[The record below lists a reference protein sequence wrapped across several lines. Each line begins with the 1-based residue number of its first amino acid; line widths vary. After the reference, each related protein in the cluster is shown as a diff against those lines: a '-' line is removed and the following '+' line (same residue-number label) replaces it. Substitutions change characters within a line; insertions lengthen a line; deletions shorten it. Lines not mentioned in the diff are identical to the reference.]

1 MKEGFNMITTIL
13 NNKGGVAKTTTTLSL
28 GHAFTLLG
36 KTVLIVDL
44 DRQMNASFTLGATP
58 DDKTIYDA
66 LLGKCSLKECLK
78 KHPDIE
84 SLYYIPSG
92 NTDIELELNSKIRRE
107 EKLRT
112 LLSGTKE
119 VFDIVLIDCP
129 PSLGI
134 LSVNAMAA
142 ADNIIIP
149 LQMEAFA
156 YLGTGEIISTFNEI
170 KKELN
175 PNLEIMGYLRTLYDP
190 RLKQTQ
196 EFEKLLFDKAGADK
210 IFKTVIRKNVA
221 LAECNIY
228 RQTIFQYNPEA
239 QGAENYMALAKEIL
253 KI

>member
-1 MKEGFNMITTIL
+1 MITAIL
-13 NNKGGVAKTTTTLSL
+13 NNKGGVAKTTTALNL

-36 KTVLIVDL
+36 KSVLIVDL
-44 DRQMNASFTLGATP
+44 DRQMNSSFTLGATP
-58 DDKTIYDA
+58 EDKTIYDA
-66 LLGKCSLKECLK
+66 LLGRCSLKDCLK
-78 KHPDIE
+78 EHPDIDN
-84 SLYYIPSG
+84 LYYIPSG
-92 NTDIELELNSKIRRE
+92 NIDIELELNSKIRRE
-107 EKLRT
+107 EKLKV

-134 LSVNAMAA
+134 LSINAMTA

-149 LQMEAFA
+149 LQLEPFA
-156 YLGTGEIISTFNEI
+156 YLGTGEIITTFNEI

-175 PNLEIMGYLRTLYDP
+175 PSLEILGYLRTLYDP

-196 EFEKLLFDKAGADK
+196 EFEKLLFEKAGENK
-210 IFKTVIRKNVA
+210 IFKTVIKKNVA

-228 RQTIFQYNPEA
+228 RKTIFQYNPEA

-253 KI
+253 GK

>member
-1 MKEGFNMITTIL
+1 MKENLNMITAII

-28 GHAFTLLG
+28 GHAFRLLG

-44 DRQMNASFTLGATP
+44 DRQRNSSFTLGVK
-58 DDKTIYDA
+58 DEDKTIYDA

-78 KHPDIE
+78 EHSDITG
-84 SLYYIPSG
+84 LFYIPSG
-92 NTDIELELNSKIRRE
+92 NIDIELELNNKIRRE
-107 EKLRT
+107 EKLKI

-119 VFDIVLIDCP
+119 FFDVVLIDCP

-134 LSVNAMAA
+134 LAINAMAA

-196 EFEKLLFDKAGADK
+196 ELEKLQLEKAGENK
-210 IFKTVIRKNVA
+210 VFQTVIRKNVA

-228 RQTIFQYNPEA
+228 RKTIFQYSPEA

-253 KI
+253 NH